1 MSEIQ
6 TPEHPKEPRE
16 PWREQTA
23 KVHREMAPKARVQR
37 GPGLSEIKAPG
48 DSLEPRKPR
57 RAQKAKVHREMAPK
71 ARVRRGIPDSPKVK
85 AQETQAARAQESQES
100 PGNQKCMV
108 LLGKS
113 MVFLKLPISENCNAR
128 KKCSRLMTKTGTQS
142 SGFNYAK

>member
-37 GPGLSEIKAPG
+37 GPGLSEIRAPG
-48 DSLEPRKPR
+48 DSLEPR

-85 AQETQAARAQESQES
+85 AQEAQAARAQESQES

-108 LLGKS
+108 LQSKS

-142 SGFNYAK
+142 SGFYYAK